1 MRRSTSVAKNNKLR
15 NLRKSTG
22 VERGLKVLFPK
33 ECVNSIYDE
42 RDIVGLLK
50 LIYSMLPQLVP

>member
-1 MRRSTSVAKNNKLR
+1 MRHSISVAKNNLLK
-15 NLRKSTG
+15 NLRKSTD
-22 VERGLKVLFPK
+22 VELGLKVLFPK
-33 ECVNSIYDE
+33 VCVDSIYDE